1 MAGAAQLI
9 SRLRGRPVPSV
20 PSAKNVRE
28 PLEAAP
34 VVAVPPAPPVPS
46 LNHQP
51 QGEIQPEQLTPAVE
65 AASEPPRIMRT
76 AATASPV
83 WLAAR
88 DTYLSHVM
96 SCRTCH
102 APTGRHCLV
111 GAELRA
117 TYDTTPMEPT
127 R

>member
-1 MAGAAQLI
+1 MVGAAQLI
-9 SRLRGRPVPSV
+9 ARLQARPVPPV
-20 PSAKNVRE
+20 PSAENMGE

-34 VVAVPPAPPVPS
+34 AVAVPSVPPVPS
-46 LNHQP
+46 RNHRP
-51 QGEIQPEQLTPAVE
+51 QGENQPEQLTPAVE
-65 AASEPPRIMRT
+65 AASEPPRIVRT

-88 DTYLSHVM
+88 DQYLDHVM
-96 SCRTCH
+96 TCRACH
-102 APTGRHCLV
+102 APTSRHCPT

>member
-1 MAGAAQLI
+1 MVGAAQLI
-9 SRLRGRPVPSV
+9 ARLQARPVPPV
-20 PSAKNVRE
+20 PSAENLGE

-34 VVAVPPAPPVPS
+34 AVAVPSVPPVPS
-46 LNHQP
+46 RNHQP
-51 QGEIQPEQLTPAVE
+51 QGENQPEQLTPAAE
-65 AASEPPRIMRT
+65 AASEPPRIVRT

-88 DTYLSHVM
+88 DTYLNHVM

-111 GAELRA
+111 GVELRA
-117 TYDTTPMEPT
+117 MYDASPWS
-127 R
+127 